1 SRGLTVRR
9 YGRGPGKT
17 ALAPGD
23 ELDQRLGKR
32 LFEGPSEESLKDAP
46 ELASY
51 APGDFLFEL
60 PPGMA
65 KRIPKGSQLVFQL
78 HYVPDGN
85 ARGDRS
91 RIGPKYLHGP
101 PQHPARHGIAVSWT
115 L

>member
-23 ELDQRLGKR
+23 ELDERLGKR
-32 LFEGPSEESLKDAP
+32 LFEDPSEESLKDIP

-60 PPGMA
+60 RPGMA
-65 KRIPKGSQLVFQL
+65 KRIPKGSQLVFEL
-78 HYVPDGN
+78 HYVPNGK
-85 ARGDRS
+85 AQGDRT
-91 RIGPKYLHGP
+91 RIGLKYLDGP
-101 PQHPARHGIAVSWT
+101 PRHE
-115 L
+115 